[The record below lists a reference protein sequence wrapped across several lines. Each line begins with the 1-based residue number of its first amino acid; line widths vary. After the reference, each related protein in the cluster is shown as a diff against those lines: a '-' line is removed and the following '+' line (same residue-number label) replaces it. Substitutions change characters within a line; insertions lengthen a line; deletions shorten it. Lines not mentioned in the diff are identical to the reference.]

1 MTKRT
6 RRGRIRLRLTSAL
19 ACLAAIML
27 ASCKPQVPS
36 SYIQPDDLADILY
49 DYYMCNSLAEQ
60 SDDPDY
66 NHRVYYLAVLKK
78 HDVSEAEFDSSLV
91 YYYTHAERLAKIYE
105 TVANRMKSEATKLG
119 ASVGEMSKYANLT
132 SQGDTA
138 NIWNESTCAML
149 MPAPPYNRLD
159 FSLKADTTFKRG
171 DSFVLNIMAN
181 FMYQSGTKDGIIYA
195 KVSYTGDSTAVFYAN
210 VNSSGLSRLQI
221 PANDEADIK
230 SIDGFFY
237 LGQGSD
243 DSFTRKI
250 LFIDDIQL
258 IRFHR
263 KKDEVPATAE
273 TTPPANDTLADK
285 DKAMGR
291 TDTLKPM
298 TPKPLKLKR
307 EAVKP

>member
-1 MTKRT
+1 MTRRT
-6 RRGRIRLRLTSAL
+6 RRGRISLHLTSAL

-119 ASVGEMSKYANLT
+119 ASVGEMGQYANLT

-149 MPAPPYNRLD
+149 MPTPPYNRLD

-263 KKDEVPATAE
+263 KKDDVPAATEAA
-273 TTPPANDTLADK
+273 PSANDTLANR

-291 TDTLKPM
+291 TDTLKPI

>member
-1 MTKRT
+1 
-6 RRGRIRLRLTSAL
+6 
-19 ACLAAIML
+19 ML

-221 PANDEADIK
+221 PANNEADIK

-263 KKDEVPATAE
+263 KKDDVPATAE

>member
-221 PANDEADIK
+221 PANNEADIK

>member
-6 RRGRIRLRLTSAL
+6 RRGRISLRLTSAL

-221 PANDEADIK
+221 PANNEADIK

-263 KKDEVPATAE
+263 KKDDVPATAE